1 MAKSKLCLFFVV
13 DGEKLEAQACLLA
26 ASIRRHM
33 PKSTPVIAYHRQDY
47 ELSSFVKSFLKRC
60 KVTLVPLPDTGP
72 DDPNPWSRPWPVGNK
87 NLAKAQKRDCDI
99 SVYLDTDM
107 VMMKPVDFEAELGDG
122 EVLACVADYSF
133 GALNS
138 PEAWREVYEFFG
150 MDLPEERIALLA
162 GRKLELPPYFNG
174 GFSIFREKPI
184 GKTKE
189 HFGEAWLADC
199 LKLDHADGFDD
210 AREGLDQTIYPIT
223 IRRIGAKF
231 TQGRQ
236 AINYNVQAHG
246 VPSGEDI
253 AIAHYHTFGTI
264 LRHHPSVGYAA
275 VMNIEHLFGKKVTRE
290 FIDTYGE
297 VLAWAHRKFVVPG
310 MVERHLAD
318 GRLHNLSDLAAL
330 YGSDKG
336 PSKHRY
342 TELYQMLFWP
352 YANRK
357 INFLEMGLLIGG
369 PEHSISKDRET
380 RDCPS
385 IRMWLDF
392 FSTAKIHGLDV
403 SDFSWF
409 KHERFEFFRCD
420 MDTRENIVAA
430 ADKMPAM
437 DIIIDDASHASHH
450 QQNGFLELFPRL
462 KSGGLYI
469 IEDLRWQP
477 GVMEQRGITKT
488 GDLFDEFQRT
498 RKFKHSNPE
507 IGEEFNAL
515 VPDISGCFVFQ
526 ENYDRSARHQVAVI
540 HKR

>member
-33 PKSTPVIAYHRQDY
+33 PANTPVLAYHRQDY
-47 ELSSFVKSFLKRC
+47 KLSGFVKSFLKRC
-60 KVTLVPLPDTGP
+60 KIKLVPLPNTAEG
-72 DDPNPWSRPWPVGNK
+72 DPNPWSRPWPVGNK
-87 NLAKAQKRDCDI
+87 MLAKAQPRDCEI

-122 EVLACVADYSF
+122 EVLACVADYIF
-133 GALNS
+133 GPMS
-138 PEAWREVYEFFG
+138 EPEAWRSTYAFFD
-150 MDLPEERIALLA
+150 MDLPEERIALLG

-184 GKTKE
+184 GTAQE

-199 LKLDHADGFDD
+199 IKLDHAEGLDD
-210 AREGLDQTIYPIT
+210 AREGLDQTVYPIT
-223 IRRIGAKF
+223 IRRLGAKF

-236 AINYNVQAHG
+236 AINFNVQAHG
-246 VPSGEDI
+246 VASGEDI

-264 LRHHPSVGYAA
+264 LRHQPSIGHTA
-275 VMNIEHLFGKKVTRE
+275 VMNIEQLFGKKVTRD
-290 FIDTYGE
+290 FITTYHD
-297 VLAWAHRKFVVPG
+297 VLGWPHRKFVVPG
-310 MVERHLAD
+310 MVERHLND
-318 GRLHNLSDLAAL
+318 GKLYNLSDLASV

-336 PSKHRY
+336 PAKHRY
-342 TELYQMLFWP
+342 TQLYQMLFWP

-369 PEHSISKDRET
+369 PEHNISADRET

-392 FSTAKIHGLDV
+392 FKSAKIHGLDV

-409 KHERFEFFRCD
+409 EHERFEFFRCD
-420 MDTRENIVAA
+420 MDARENIATAA
-430 ADKMPAM
+430 EKMPTM

-450 QQNGFLELFPRL
+450 QQYGFLELFPRL
-462 KSGGLYI
+462 ASGGLYI

-477 GVMEQRGITKT
+477 GGMERPGITKT
-488 GDLFDEFQRT
+488 GDLFDAFQIAG
-498 RKFKHSNPE
+498 KFKHSDHE
-507 IGEEFNAL
+507 IGAELNSL
-515 VPDISGCFVFQ
+515 IPDISGCFVFQ
-526 ENYDRSARHQVAVI
+526 ENYDRTGRHQVAVI